1 MQGKPRTLIPLL
13 AGGSLVVATMLR
25 ALFGT
30 PVEARQGVAQ
40 KILYVHAPSAWA
52 GFMSYGIVAVT
63 GALYLGL
70 KDLRLDRIAESA
82 AEVGTVFLS
91 IVLVSGPLWARPV
104 WGTYWTWDAR
114 LTFTL
119 FLWFIFVAY
128 LLLRGAIEDRH
139 MRARFSAVLGIMGAL
154 LVPFIHLS
162 VYLFRT
168 LHPRPVFMRPE
179 GPAMPREMSLTLSLG
194 FLAFTVL
201 ALALIG
207 YRFEYAQLRD
217 HLQDDSAANSR

>member
-1 MQGKPRTLIPLL
+1 MQGKSRTLLPLL
-13 AGGSLVVATMLR
+13 VGAGLVLATMFR

-30 PVEARQGVAQ
+30 PVEAHQGVAQ

-63 GALYLGL
+63 SALYLGL

-114 LTFTL
+114 LTL

-168 LHPRPVFMRPE
+168 LHPRPVFMRPD
-179 GPAMPREMSLTLSLG
+179 GPAMPRDMTLTLSLG
-194 FLAFTVL
+194 FLAFTAL

-207 YRFEYAQLRD
+207 YRFQYAQLRD
-217 HLQDDSAANSR
+217 RLEDDVAANS